1 LRTGQEYLE
10 SLRDGREVWLNGKRV
25 NDVTVH
31 PALRNCAKSFS
42 LCYDMQHEEKFRDQ
56 FTFSS
61 ESGDLR
67 NLAFRIPRLSTD
79 LEKITKQFE
88 MLQIASG
95 GVLSRIPPATFYSI
109 IPQHYDLKDL
119 FGNYD
124 SRYSENI
131 ESYYD
136 YCGKKDVMLCGG
148 FASPKGN
155 REKPPHLQDDP
166 DLNLRIVE
174 KNNDGVIV
182 NGAKMLS
189 TASVFA
195 NEIYVATVDPIG
207 EKDGAYAL
215 CFTLP
220 LNTKCVKML
229 CRQPLWES
237 DDEFT
242 FPLSSRYDEMDSTVI
257 FDHVLVPWD
266 RIFFAGENELSNTFL
281 FRFNPWGA
289 LTYLI
294 WCMARADLLVGC
306 SKLATDSSGT
316 TNFPSVK
323 EKLADIA
330 TYASAVRAMITA
342 SVKSPITTPSG
353 LVAPHPEFVAM
364 GRNLVR
370 NYFHVIVD
378 QMYEITAAFS
388 IVAPTLRDLE
398 SDEIGKYFEKYF
410 GAKSGARERIAIYRL
425 VKDLIASTYADR
437 LELFQL
443 FSEGSPASIRA
454 SAYSTFDFNTRTK
467 FAQSRLKI

>member
-1 LRTGQEYLE
+1 
-10 SLRDGREVWLNGKRV
+10 VWLNGKRV
-25 NDVTVH
+25 NDVTAH
-31 PALRNCAKSFS
+31 PALRNCANSFS
-42 LCYDMQHEEKFRDQ
+42 LCYDMQHEENFRDQ
-56 FTFSS
+56 FTFLS
-61 ESGDLR
+61 ESGDRR
-67 NLAFRIPRLSTD
+67 NLAFKVPRSAAE
-79 LEKITKQFE
+79 LEKIAKQFE
-88 MLQIASG
+88 VLQMESG
-95 GVLSRIPPATFYSI
+95 GVLSRIPPATFYSV

-119 FGNYD
+119 FKNYD

-136 YCGKKDVMLCGG
+136 YCGKNDIMLCGG

-174 KNNDGVIV
+174 KNGGGVIV

-195 NEIYVATVDPIG
+195 NEIYVVTVDAIG

-220 LNTKCVKML
+220 LNTKGVKML

-242 FPLSSRYDEMDSTVI
+242 FPLSSRYDEMDATVI

-266 RIFFAGENELSNTFL
+266 RIFFAGEHELSNNFL

-294 WCMARADLLVGC
+294 WCMVRADLLVGC
-306 SKLATDSSGT
+306 TRLATDSSGT
-316 TNFPSVK
+316 TNFPQVK

-330 TYASAVRAMITA
+330 TYASAIRGMITA

-353 LVAPHPEFVAM
+353 LVAPQPEYVAM

-370 NYFHVIVD
+370 NYFHVVVD
-378 QMYEITAAFS
+378 QMYETTAAFS
-388 IVAPTLRDLE
+388 IVTPTLQDLE
-398 SDEIGKYFEKYF
+398 NEEIGGYFEKF
-410 GAKSGARERIAIYRL
+410 FKAKSDTRERVAIYRL

-454 SAYSTFDFNTRTK
+454 SAYSAFDFGSRTK
-467 FAQSRLKI
+467 FARSRLKI